1 MIYCGFIKNVIG
13 VAMKKYEVE
22 IYEDKKGHSQIME
35 WIKELDSHSTKENK
49 TTLKKLY
56 YQIERLEYD
65 GTFVGEP
72 LVKQIDGKLWELRP
86 VPNRVFFA
94 SLEDNQL
101 VLLHQFRK
109 KTQKT
114 PKREIEQAK
123 RELTDWI
130 ERKKG

>member
-1 MIYCGFIKNVIG
+1 
-13 VAMKKYEVE
+13 MKKYEVE
-22 IYEDKKGHSQIME
+22 IYEDKKGHSKIME

>member
-1 MIYCGFIKNVIG
+1 
-13 VAMKKYEVE
+13 MKKYEVE

-94 SLEDNQL
+94 SLENNQL

-109 KTQKT
+109 KTKKT

>member
-1 MIYCGFIKNVIG
+1 MTYYRLIKNVIG

>member
-1 MIYCGFIKNVIG
+1 
-13 VAMKKYEVE
+13 MKKYDVE
-22 IYEDKKGHSQIME
+22 IYEDKKGHSQIMD
-35 WIKELDSHSTKENK
+35 WIKELDNHSTKENK

-72 LVKQIDGKLWELRP
+72 LVKQIDGKLWELHP

-109 KTQKT
+109 KTQKI